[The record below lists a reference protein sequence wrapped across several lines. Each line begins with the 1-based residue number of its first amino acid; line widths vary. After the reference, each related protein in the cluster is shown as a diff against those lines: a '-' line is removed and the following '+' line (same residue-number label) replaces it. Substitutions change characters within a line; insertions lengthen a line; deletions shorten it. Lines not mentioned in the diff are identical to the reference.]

1 MYKGFYKYGQ
11 AIQRPNK
18 WRERKT
24 AIIILIS
31 WRALARVFSVFFFLY
46 LEYYVGKNTMAAN
59 ILPDTIN
66 PDLDIG
72 DVIVVHNFRFQ
83 VGLLTWLLNIFLDE
97 RIELKSL
104 QQGRGPYR

>member
-1 MYKGFYKYGQ
+1 
-11 AIQRPNK
+11 
-18 WRERKT
+18 
-24 AIIILIS
+24 
-31 WRALARVFSVFFFLY
+31 
-46 LEYYVGKNTMAAN
+46 MAAN